1 MINRIRETVKTFLN
15 TDGRGNFSPS
25 KFDTILHYVVN
36 NKFEELFF
44 EVNRQLN
51 RQNRGLINGGLE
63 NLADKTREK
72 IEHYLMPDTALTYA
86 APYFQLPA
94 NLRYFDSVEYNG
106 NPVELCKSNKE
117 FKILQTAVPTTTWP
131 IGVKIGN
138 VIKIDPSTIVGSVTV
153 SYLRNPVQA
162 KWTYTIIDGVEV
174 FNPSALD
181 YVDVDI
187 HPSEEDD
194 IIIRVL
200 QGFGVELK
208 EQDIQQLTQ
217 ADKLTEFQQE
227 QQS

>member
-1 MINRIRETVKTFLN
+1 
-15 TDGRGNFSPS
+15 
-25 KFDTILHYVVN
+25 
-36 NKFEELFF
+36 
-44 EVNRQLN
+44 
-51 RQNRGLINGGLE
+51 
-63 NLADKTREK
+63 
-72 IEHYLMPDTALTYA
+72 
-86 APYFQLPA
+86 
-94 NLRYFDSVEYNG
+94 
-106 NPVELCKSNKE
+106 
-117 FKILQTAVPTTTWP
+117 
-131 IGVKIGN
+131 
-138 VIKIDPSTIVGSVTV
+138 VGSVTV